1 MYFLKERR
9 ERVEIIK
16 QEDFKKKKKEDF
28 MTFRALVPPAFR
40 NSMEHIYF
48 GLKKDFC

>member
-9 ERVEIIK
+9 ERIETIK
-16 QEDFKKKKKEDF
+16 QEAF
-28 MTFRALVPPAFR
+28 MTFRALAPPAFC